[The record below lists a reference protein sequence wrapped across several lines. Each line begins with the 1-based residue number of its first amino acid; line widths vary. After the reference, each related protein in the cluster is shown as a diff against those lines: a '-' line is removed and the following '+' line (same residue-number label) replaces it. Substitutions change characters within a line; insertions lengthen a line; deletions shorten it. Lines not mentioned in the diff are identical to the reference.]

1 LKKNKLYDF
10 LQKNSVDMKKR
21 DMVLYL
27 NAIKMELKEMIDKL
41 EQYFE

>member
-1 LKKNKLYDF
+1 MNF
-10 LQKNSVDMKKR
+10 LQKNRVDMKKR